1 MSRLDRASLHSRML
15 VTRIAEFNAT
25 PKKINMGRNKVR
37 HPFVRP
43 IYLVA
48 LILTIVAFLVTMAG
62 D

>member
-1 MSRLDRASLHSRML
+1 MSRFDRASLHSRML

-25 PKKINMGRNKVR
+25 PQKIKMGRNKVR

-43 IYLVA
+43 IYLVG
-48 LILTIVAFLVTMAG
+48 LVLTIFAAVYILAG

>member
-1 MSRLDRASLHSRML
+1 ML